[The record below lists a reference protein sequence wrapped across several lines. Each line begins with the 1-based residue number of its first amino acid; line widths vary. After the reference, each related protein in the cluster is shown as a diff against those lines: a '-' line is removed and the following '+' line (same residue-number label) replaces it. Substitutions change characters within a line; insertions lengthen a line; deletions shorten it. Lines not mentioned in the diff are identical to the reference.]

1 MLRYQYY
8 KICFMLRVN
17 IRSHNV
23 VRTLSKFKIGKLF
36 IIKIKY
42 ILFL

>member
-1 MLRYQYY
+1 
-8 KICFMLRVN
+8 MLRVDN
-17 IRSHNV
+17 TESQCGQDFI
-23 VRTLSKFKIGKLF
+23 KIDKLF